1 MLHSPL
7 ESLALAYEP
16 VWDRSRRLSA
26 SRVTLHAVQRP
37 SLDMTH
43 LVGLLNDSQPV
54 DAPPLLLTT
63 ESPPLLL
70 ALLKTAPARNTW
82 LEVPE
87 FVWAKP
93 EALDLLMKARRLGH
107 QLLWRGSLARFAPYL
122 QKFQGLRGVLE
133 VSADDALL
141 ALQAA
146 AQRGEFALPAHV
158 ERIESPILAG
168 HLYRCVNS
176 RALADH
182 ALDKRQAWG
191 LVGWPDDD
199 LLSASEQTPIPMD
212 QRVMVQIMQAADAE
226 VPILQMERLLVQDP
240 VVVYRLLR
248 MVNSAAFGL
257 SHEVESIRHAL
268 MMLGFDKLKAWLRSA
283 YPTASAD
290 KDLQP
295 LRHSM
300 HMRARLMRLLLDPN
314 ADEELKGELQLTGVL
329 SQLDLLMKQPLAEL
343 LHQLPMPGRIFSSLV
358 RHDGPYVPYLDL
370 VKAMSNPEQA
380 GLIPAV
386 CERGGFSLEEAN
398 TAVLNLLATARQPV
412 DQSFTAQRSRM
423 DA

>member
-1 MLHSPL
+1 
-7 ESLALAYEP
+7 
-16 VWDRSRRLSA
+16 
-26 SRVTLHAVQRP
+26 
-37 SLDMTH
+37 
-43 LVGLLNDSQPV
+43 
-54 DAPPLLLTT
+54 
-63 ESPPLLL
+63 
-70 ALLKTAPARNTW
+70 
-82 LEVPE
+82 
-87 FVWAKP
+87 
-93 EALDLLMKARRLGH
+93 
-107 QLLWRGSLARFAPYL
+107 
-122 QKFQGLRGVLE
+122 
-133 VSADDALL
+133 
-141 ALQAA
+141 
-146 AQRGEFALPAHV
+146 
-158 ERIESPILAG
+158 
-168 HLYRCVNS
+168 
-176 RALADH
+176 
-182 ALDKRQAWG
+182 
-191 LVGWPDDD
+191 
-199 LLSASEQTPIPMD
+199 
-212 QRVMVQIMQAADAE
+212 
-226 VPILQMERLLVQDP
+226 MERLLVQDP

-257 SHEVESIRHAL
+257 SHEVDSIRHAL

-370 VKAMSNPEQA
+370 VKAMSSPEQA
-380 GLIPAV
+380 GLIPSV

-412 DQSFTAQRSRM
+412 DQTFTAQRSRM
-423 DA
+423 EA